1 MLLSN
6 LGHFMFQE
14 GKNIMFYKELIH
26 CYGKSYIFLTK
37 INKSSDSARLFAG
50 IIQRKP
56 GIAQLNT
63 MYDRYIFI
71 THY

>member
-1 MLLSN
+1 MERRSHNLLKLEQKLQPELEMVLIKVEGIALVLEI
-6 LGHFMFQE
+6 LG
-14 GKNIMFYKELIH
+14 GVD
-26 CYGKSYIFLTK
+26 T
-37 INKSSDSARLFAG
+37 G